1 MAILSYVCN
10 CLTRSEF
17 MKPNATPIERFEGWF
32 IKPIEKLQ
40 ELDNGDGGFAA
51 LMIAIPL
58 YERYIVGKLKL
69 AGRPMDDENKKEEI
83 AVDLN
88 LNDDKRKIFWDI
100 FRIGFMHQA
109 MPKAGKTGWVVS
121 QKYGAL
127 PEFKMQGDRIY
138 ICVDPWKFAARVLS
152 KFKEDPRLITASES
166 FPLANVFLVPTS
178 GLEGTAGDTLK
189 DLP

>member
-1 MAILSYVCN
+1 M
-10 CLTRSEF
+10 RSD
-17 MKPNATPIERFEGWF
+17 ATPIERFEGWF

-40 ELDNGDGGFAA
+40 ELNNGDGGFAA

-58 YERYIVGKLKL
+58 YERYISGKLKL
-69 AGRPMDDENKKEEI
+69 AGRPVSDENRMAEI

-88 LNDDKRKIFWDI
+88 LDDYKRRIFWDI

-121 QKYGAL
+121 QIYGAL
-127 PEFKMQGDRIY
+127 PEFKTQGDRLY
-138 ICVDPWKFAARVLS
+138 ICLDPWKFAARLLN
-152 KFKEDPRLITASES
+152 KFKEDPRLINTSES
-166 FPLANVFLVPTS
+166 FPLADVFLVPTS
-178 GLEGTAGDTLK
+178 GLSGTSGNALK